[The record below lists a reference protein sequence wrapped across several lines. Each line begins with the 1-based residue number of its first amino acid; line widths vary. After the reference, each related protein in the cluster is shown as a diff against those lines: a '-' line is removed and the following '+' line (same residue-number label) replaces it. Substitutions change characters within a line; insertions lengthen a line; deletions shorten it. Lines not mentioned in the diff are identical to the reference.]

1 MPAQFDAALHLET
14 ADLLEADGRHEL
26 ALRHAAWAVEELP
39 GNEMLIGWE
48 ARLRAGQHDSNLPMF
63 ELIFGV
69 DHPDAKTETEQA
81 QPENAEEGGS

>member
-1 MPAQFDAALHLET
+1 MLPART
-14 ADLLEADGRHEL
+14 VGREPTVTHDEP
-26 ALRHAAWAVEELP
+26 ELP

-48 ARLRAGQHDSNLPMF
+48 ARLRAGQHGSNLPMF